1 MMDRKQIELGL
12 IIGGVIVAFF
22 VLVTVTNREAMTTQ
36 EAAEADRTRIQR
48 PDAEAIAAI
57 EASVA
62 AEQAAEAEA
71 MDLVEC
77 ATNPACVRA
86 MLAREPSTEEE
97 AASDLAATVR
107 DQILATSYEEM
118 ERLAEQCGTDPACNS
133 IRIRA
138 SAGVSDAQRECFVSL
153 PCSAARSVNI
163 DRLSR

>member
-36 EAAEADRTRIQR
+36 DAAEADRTRVQR

-57 EASVA
+57 EASV
-62 AEQAAEAEA
+62 AAEAEA

-107 DQILATSYEEM
+107 DQILATSDEEM

-133 IRIRA
+133 TRIRA